1 MPTPTGPHRPRI
13 RPLPAALL
21 GLAAALTATHT
32 PPASA
37 QANALR
43 AADAA
48 QAAAVAPRPALPDA
62 TAAGPLP
69 ANERSAAL
77 AIWQQANARVAEFPR
92 GHIDI
97 LRWEAAQGSTTSPAT
112 APPGAADPLTLGQVI
127 NQSLQWRPDLLDQ
140 PNLSTQERAERRA
153 ELADVVRDVQGAW
166 LGAVA
171 ARARLNRAADTL
183 ENARTGAELGRRM
196 VVAGNWSR
204 MRHLQEL
211 QIETAARQSWLAA
224 QLAEQVALEHLA
236 RRLGLWQTDAI
247 DALRQRLPAD
257 LPAPAATPPQPPA
270 SGIESAVLASQPGL
284 QGDRLRAL
292 RLPSDTATAAWE
304 AAHARALE
312 QALRD
317 GVPIALPAL
326 SDPRALNDHRS
337 AHAVQARARLLTE
350 AARLR
355 SQAREAWL
363 ALNTHH
369 TLALLTQ
376 DEALAR
382 QQALEEEVLQRYN
395 GMFVSTW
402 ELLAA
407 ARNRLAALDQVT
419 EARLAYWLAEADWRA
434 LLAGGHYAGA
444 QSASMP
450 GSAAAA
456 PKGH

>member
-1 MPTPTGPHRPRI
+1 
-13 RPLPAALL
+13 
-21 GLAAALTATHT
+21 
-32 PPASA
+32 
-37 QANALR
+37 
-43 AADAA
+43 
-48 QAAAVAPRPALPDA
+48 
-62 TAAGPLP
+62 
-69 ANERSAAL
+69 
-77 AIWQQANARVAEFPR
+77 
-92 GHIDI
+92 
-97 LRWEAAQGSTTSPAT
+97 
-112 APPGAADPLTLGQVI
+112 
-127 NQSLQWRPDLLDQ
+127 
-140 PNLSTQERAERRA
+140 
-153 ELADVVRDVQGAW
+153 
-166 LGAVA
+166 
-171 ARARLNRAADTL
+171 
-183 ENARTGAELGRRM
+183 
-196 VVAGNWSR
+196 

-407 ARNRLAALDQVT
+407 ARNRLAVLDQVT

>member
-1 MPTPTGPHRPRI
+1 MRTHTGPRRPRP
-13 RPLPAALL
+13 RPMPAALL
-21 GLAAALTATHT
+21 GLAAILVSIHT
-32 PPASA
+32 VPVRA
-37 QANALR
+37 QTDALR
-43 AADAA
+43 AADPA
-48 QAAAVAPRPALPDA
+48 QDAPVAPGPRLPEP

-69 ANERSAAL
+69 ASERSAAL
-77 AIWQQANARVAEFPR
+77 AVWQQANARVAEFPR

-97 LRWEAAQGSTTSPAT
+97 LRWEAAREPSDPAPAASPA
-112 APPGAADPLTLGQVI
+112 LTLGDALVQA
-127 NQSLQWRPDLLDQ
+127 LRLRPDLVDQ
-140 PNLSTQERAERRA
+140 PHLSARGRAERRA
-153 ELADVVRDVQGAW
+153 EMADTVREVQAAW
-166 LGAVA
+166 LSAVA
-171 ARARLNRAADTL
+171 ARARLSRATDTL

-224 QLAEQVALEHLA
+224 NLAEQVALEHLA
-236 RRLGLWQTDAI
+236 RRIGLWQTDLV
-247 DALRQRLPAD
+247 DALRSRLPTD
-257 LPAPAATPPQPPA
+257 LPAPAAAAPEPPA
-270 SGIESAVLASQPGL
+270 DGVERAVLARRSSL
-284 QGDRLRAL
+284 QGDRAWVL
-292 RLPSDTATAAWE
+292 RLPSDAGSTAWE

-312 QALRD
+312 QALVGD
-317 GVPIALPAL
+317 GPAALPTL
-326 SDPRALNDHRS
+326 TDRRAVNDHRS
-337 AHAVQARARLLTE
+337 AHAVQARAVLLAQ
-350 AARLR
+350 AAHLR

-369 TLALLTQ
+369 TLARLTQ

-407 ARNRLAALDQVT
+407 ARTRLAALDQVT

-434 LLAGGHYAGA
+434 LLAGGRYAGA
-444 QSASMP
+444 RNTSMP
-450 GSAAAA
+450 SAAAAA